1 MKLLLSITASFLIS
15 LSIAQQD
22 PTGCFF
28 FSDYSSAAG
37 WTQVGTLVEVT
48 GGTLSFIN
56 GAPGGSVG
64 SSSVGT
70 QRRVH
75 KNIGVTIAAADAWR
89 ADFEFTPN
97 TVGQYQNNPYTG
109 HVLMALTAGTQ
120 DPLNDCTDLPCTG
133 FPNST
138 QKGIMVA
145 YAANN
150 PTDGDV
156 YYYVI
161 VRDGVTTTEYNSPKI
176 IYNELGATLYIKL
189 VKSSATD
196 VELSVYSDS
205 EHTTHVPGSPV
216 SYTIPATIGGL
227 TTVQHASMVRG
238 RVERELTGYID
249 NLCITNQLNLSI
261 KNNDVIPGLSVLPN
275 PVNDVVYVNSSNEP
289 VKTKIYTL
297 SGDLLFEQNK
307 AEYSNKINVSD
318 YAPGVYMLEI
328 TSKDK
333 VIIKKIVKN

>member
-1 MKLLLSITASFLIS
+1 
-15 LSIAQQD
+15 
-22 PTGCFF
+22 
-28 FSDYSSAAG
+28 
-37 WTQVGTLVEVT
+37 
-48 GGTLSFIN
+48 
-56 GAPGGSVG
+56 
-64 SSSVGT
+64 
-70 QRRVH
+70 
-75 KNIGVTIAAADAWR
+75 
-89 ADFEFTPN
+89 
-97 TVGQYQNNPYTG
+97 
-109 HVLMALTAGTQ
+109 
-120 DPLNDCTDLPCTG
+120 
-133 FPNST
+133 
-138 QKGIMVA
+138 MVA

-333 VIIKKIVKN
+333 VIIKIVNIEYSTFCFILIIVSISILSCCF